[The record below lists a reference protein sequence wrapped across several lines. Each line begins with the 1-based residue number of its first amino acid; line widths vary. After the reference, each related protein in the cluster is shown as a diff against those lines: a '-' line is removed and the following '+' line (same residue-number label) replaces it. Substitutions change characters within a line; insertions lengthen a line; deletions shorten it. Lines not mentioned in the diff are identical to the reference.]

1 METDGYGR
9 LADARA
15 ELARHWRGLVAAM
28 RGTRTNLKPSA
39 RRMLETYGNLPIQKL
54 QVMRR
59 PLSQKVS
66 VLMNLIGIDKYHKP
80 TSSEASAAVATT
92 GSGYRT
98 RVGGDAGTRL
108 HRVIAQ
114 PRLRIAGAGS
124 VAQPRLRG
132 AGGVAHDQLFHLFFV
147 ANLGS
152 ANIVLEKNEDI
163 NLGQYTPSQLD
174 EAVTIPTPSG
184 YTLMK
189 LIGTAIER
197 VPTARLFHYDAF
209 STNCQRFVIDVI
221 DANRL
226 PISTAA
232 RSFILQ
238 DVGQLA
244 RPWQKKLTSFFTSL
258 ANRGK
263 MAIQGE
269 GFDDD

>member
-9 LADARA
+9 LSDARA

-28 RGTRTNLKPSA
+28 RGTRTNLKPAA
-39 RRMLETYGNLPIQKL
+39 RRMLETYGNLPILKL

-66 VLMNLIGIDKYHKP
+66 VLMNLFGVDKYHKP

-114 PRLRIAGAGS
+114 PRLRVG
-124 VAQPRLRG
+124 G

-163 NLGQYTPSQLD
+163 NLGIYKPNQLD

-189 LIGTAIER
+189 LLSTAIER
-197 VPTARLFHYDAF
+197 VPAARLFHYDAF

-269 GFDDD
+269 GLDEEQD

>member
-1 METDGYGR
+1 
-9 LADARA
+9 
-15 ELARHWRGLVAAM
+15 
-28 RGTRTNLKPSA
+28 
-39 RRMLETYGNLPIQKL
+39 MLETYGNLPIQKL

-66 VLMNLIGIDKYHKP
+66 MLMNLIGVDKYHKP
-80 TSSEASAAVATT
+80 TSSEATS

-98 RVGGDAGTRL
+98 IVTHPRLRVGVSQPSLRVGGT
-108 HRVIAQ
+108 
-114 PRLRIAGAGS
+114 GS
-124 VAQPRLRG
+124 
-132 AGGVAHDQLFHLFFV
+132 VAHDQLFHLFFV

-152 ANIVLEKNEDI
+152 ASIVLEKNEDI
-163 NLGQYTPSQLD
+163 NLGIYKPNQLD

-197 VPTARLFHYDAF
+197 VPAARLFHYDAF

-269 GFDDD
+269 GLDDED

>member
-9 LADARA
+9 LADAGA
-15 ELARHWRGLVAAM
+15 ELARHWLGLVAAM

-39 RRMLETYGNLPIQKL
+39 RRMLETYGNLPILKL
-54 QVMRR
+54 QVVRR

-66 VLMNLIGIDKYHKP
+66 VLMNLVGIDKYHKP
-80 TSSEASAAVATT
+80 TSSEASAAVATS
-92 GSGYRT
+92 GGGYRT

-108 HRVIAQ
+108 HRGISQ
-114 PRLRIAGAGS
+114 PSLRVGGAGG
-124 VAQPRLRG
+124 R

-147 ANLGS
+147 ANLGT

-163 NLGQYTPSQLD
+163 NLGHYTPSQLD

-189 LIGTAIER
+189 LLGTAIER
-197 VPTARLFHYDAF
+197 VPASRLFHYDAF

-226 PISTAA
+226 PISAA
-232 RSFILQ
+232 TRSFILQ